1 MADILETA
9 KNAGSFNTLL
19 QAIEAAGLTD
29 TLRGEGPY
37 TVFAP
42 MDGAFDQIK
51 EDSLEDLLQ
60 NEEKLKKIL
69 AYHVLFGDVRSQDL
83 LQLNEAKTM
92 EGSVLNIDTSD
103 GYKVNQ
109 AKVVQPDILTD
120 NGVIHVI
127 DSVLTP
133 AILK

>member
-1 MADILETA
+1 MADIVETA
-9 KNAGSFNTLL
+9 KSTGSFNTLL
-19 QAIEAAGLTD
+19 KAIEATGLTD
-29 TLRGEGPY
+29 TLKSEGPY

-51 EDSLEDLLQ
+51 EDSLEELLQ
-60 NEEKLKKIL
+60 NEAKLKKIL
-69 AYHVLFGDVRSQDL
+69 TYHVVFGDVRSKDL
-83 LQLNEAKTM
+83 LELDEAKTM
-92 EGSVLNIDTSD
+92 EGSILNVDTSN